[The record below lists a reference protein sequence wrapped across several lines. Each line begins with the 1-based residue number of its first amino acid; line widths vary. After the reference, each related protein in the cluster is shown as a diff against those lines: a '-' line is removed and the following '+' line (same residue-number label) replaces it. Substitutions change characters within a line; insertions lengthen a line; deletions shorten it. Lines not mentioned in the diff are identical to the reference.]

1 MFIQTERIWLFETK
15 VLDPYFFGTIDGV
28 TTTMSEERRISLLG
42 IETVI
47 FYISTIGRGG
57 VRYVNRY
64 GGEDVGMFE
73 ANGKISNS
81 YTLEF
86 GLPVI
91 SQRTIQQM
99 IGKEFSL
106 LAMRKDL
113 TRFVIFGR
121 FIAEPLEVDNEKL
134 QRVTFISNT
143 PNCRIFEVNEVY
155 ITTIVNTISPSE
167 ISGDV
172 GGLEEII
179 ESGLT

>member
-1 MFIQTERIWLFETK
+1 MIILTERIWLFETT

-28 TTTMSEERRISLLG
+28 TATLSSERRISLLD

-47 FYISTIGRGG
+47 FYISGISKGG
-57 VRYVNRY
+57 IRYNNRY

-73 ANGKISNS
+73 ANGKISNT

-86 GLPVI
+86 NLPVL

-113 TRFVIFGR
+113 TRFAIFGR
-121 FIAEPLEVDNEKL
+121 FIAEPLEVDNEKV
-134 QRVTFISNT
+134 QRLTFVSNT
-143 PNCRIFEVNEVY
+143 PNARIFEVDEVN
-155 ITTIVNTISPSE
+155 ITEILNTINVSE
-167 ISGDV
+167 LSGDA
-172 GGLEEII
+172 GGIEEIL
-179 ESGLT
+179 ESGLH